1 MSTGSTVIEQ
11 SIPPVRAVNLGGW
24 LVTEGWIK
32 PSLFDDIPNKDL
44 LDGTSLQIKSVKT
57 GKYLCAEKGGGTN
70 IVANRTTADRWET
83 FRLWRINETSFN
95 FRVSNKQFMGVDTTG
110 NKIDIIAVV
119 DTPGDS
125 ETFEIIRDSCDKNR
139 VKFKASNG
147 YFLQVKTETLVTAD
161 YNGCDGWRNDNPSVF
176 LLTINT
182 NLHGEY
188 QLTNGYGPEL
198 APKVMKEHWDTFIVE
213 EDFNFMKKVGLNA
226 VRLPVGWWTTHDP
239 NPSKP
244 YVAGSLQYLDK
255 AFTWAEKYGIKVILT
270 LHAAPHSQSGSEPSS
285 SRDGTPEWEEFC
297 WERTHFKDNFH
308 ARDGFHVWGLN
319 DDIIDETV
327 AVIDFLTARLLKY
340 YKDGYAAVRKHSPTA
355 YVVLSDRMVQNE
367 PRELFALAEEL
378 PRSVI
383 DVHLYSLFDP
393 KFASFTVEQNIEFV
407 YNDRAKYLKKLTL
420 PDGPLIFVGEW
431 VAEWEVK
438 NATDEQLKRFAEAQ
452 MQVYG
457 RTTFGWAYW
466 ALKNEN
472 HEVDRKHW
480 SLESMIKKGIV
491 RIQPDMAKKSVAI

>member
-1 MSTGSTVIEQ
+1 MSTGSTVIEE

-32 PSLFDDIPNKDL
+32 PSLFDAIPNNDL
-44 LDGTSLQIKSVKT
+44 L
-57 GKYLCAEKGGGTN
+57 
-70 IVANRTTADRWET
+70 
-83 FRLWRINETSFN
+83 LWRISENRFN
-95 FRVSNKQFMGVDTTG
+95 LRVSNKQFMGLDTTG
-110 NKIDIIAVV
+110 NGIDVIAVV

-125 ETFEIIRDSCDKNR
+125 ETFEIIRYPSINKNLVR
-139 VKFKASNG
+139 FLASNG
-147 YFLQVKTETLVTAD
+147 SFLQAKTETLVTAD
-161 YNGCDGWRNDNPSVF
+161 YNGFDGWQDDPYHPSAF

-239 NPSKP
+239 NPPKP

-255 AFTWAEKYGIKVILT
+255 AFKWAEKYGIKVILT
-270 LHAAPHSQSGSEPSS
+270 LHAAPHSQSGWEPSS
-285 SRDGTPEWEEFC
+285 SRDGTPEWEDIC
-297 WERTHFKDNFH
+297 WERNHFKDVFH
-308 ARDGFHVWGLN
+308 ARDGFHAWGHN
-319 DDIIDETV
+319 DEIIDETV
-327 AVIDFLTARLLKY
+327 AVIDFLTARYATSPSLLAVELINEPISPGVSLERLIKY
-340 YKDGYAAVRKHSPTA
+340 YKAGYAAVRKYSSTT
-355 YVVLSDRMVQNE
+355 YVVLSDRMGQHE

-378 PRSVI
+378 PGSVI
-383 DVHLYSLFDP
+383 DVHLYNLFDP
-393 KFASFTVEQNIEFV
+393 KFDSFTVEQNIEFV
-407 YNDRAKYLKKLTL
+407 YRDRAKQLKKLTS
-420 PDGPLIFVGEW
+420 PNGPLIFVGEW
-431 VAEWEVK
+431 VAEWQVK

-452 MQVYG
+452 MEVYG

-480 SLESMIKKGIV
+480 SLDWMIKKGIV
-491 RIQPDMAKKSVAI
+491 KIEPDMAKKSISN